1 MDSGCARVRVI
12 DNNVEGVRSRGE
24 RSAWTKSRARHE
36 VPSTRWNDIA
46 VNGGIVQ
53 SSARDPLPLTSERP
67 LARITPRGI
76 LLLQERMNNTGQELL
91 TCIEPVRPRGG
102 VSARGRVGKKLVC
115 VGGGRRNKF
124 EEQKR
129 LAKCRVTRTSAHLL
143 TSKRSTSRSH
153 TGIRA
158 HTRVGRY
165 TSSRSRTH

>member
-1 MDSGCARVRVI
+1 M
-12 DNNVEGVRSRGE
+12 RG
-24 RSAWTKSRARHE
+24 SKSRARHE
-36 VPSTRWNDIA
+36 VPSTRWNDTA

-76 LLLQERMNNTGQELL
+76 LLLQERTNNTRQELL

-102 VSARGRVGKKLVC
+102 VSARGVEKKLVC
-115 VGGGRRNKF
+115 IGGGRRNKF

-129 LAKCRVTRTSAHLL
+129 LAKCRVTRTSARLL
-143 TSKRSTSRSH
+143 TSERSTSRSH

-158 HTRVGRY
+158 RTRVGRY